1 VENAILFPEVIT
13 MTLITTNEAL
23 QSFCARLQDA
33 PYITVD
39 TEFMRER
46 TYWPKLCLLQ
56 IAGPDLD
63 DPAQVAAIDPLA
75 EGIDF
80 SPVFDLMRNHKIIK
94 VFHAAR
100 QDVEIFYNLMQEIP
114 QPLFDTQVA
123 AMVCGFG
130 ESVSYETLCAKL
142 ADAKIDKSSR
152 FTDWAAR
159 PLTEKQV
166 TYALGDVTHLRVVY
180 SKLMAQIVAN
190 DRGDWLDDEMGALLD
205 PKIYAIAPQDAWERL
220 KLRHEKPQVLVMVQ
234 ALAAWREMLAQQHDL
249 PRGRILRDEALMEI
263 AHHPVRDT
271 AALARIRG
279 LSQGFAEGK
288 HGQEIIEVIAAAQNN
303 KAPPRLQTERRHL
316 PNNIG
321 PVVDLLKVLLKQ
333 VAEEH
338 GVASRM
344 IANSDD
350 LDQIAAQDNPAVPA
364 MQGWRYELFGKQAQA
379 LKRGELVLKIEGR
392 NVRCVPMTP
401 TVG

>member
-1 VENAILFPEVIT
+1 MNI
-13 MTLITTNEAL
+13 ITTNEAL
-23 QSFCARLQDA
+23 AAFCVRLQQE
-33 PYITVD
+33 PFITVD

-56 IAGPDLD
+56 MAGANLN
-63 DPAQVAAIDPLA
+63 DPEQVAAIDPLA
-75 EGIDF
+75 EGIDLA
-80 SPVFDLMRNHKIIK
+80 PVFALMRDQKIIK

-100 QDVEIFYNLMQEIP
+100 QDVEIFFNLMGEIP

-152 FTDWAAR
+152 FTDWSAR

-166 TYALGDVTHLRVVY
+166 VYALGDVTHLRIVY
-180 SKLMAQIVAN
+180 SRLMAQIVAT
-190 DRGDWLDDEMGALLD
+190 DRGNWLDDEMDALLD
-205 PKIYAIAPQDAWERL
+205 PDIYQTTPERAWERL
-220 KLRHEKPQVLVMVQ
+220 KLRHEKPAVLAMVQ
-234 ALAAWREMLAQQHDL
+234 ALAGWRETIAQSHDI
-249 PRGRILRDEALMEI
+249 PRSRVLRDEALLEI
-263 AHHPVRDT
+263 AHHPPRDT

-279 LSQGFAEGK
+279 LSQGFADGK
-288 HGQEIIEVIAAAQNN
+288 HGQEILAVVTQAQQN
-303 KAPPRLQTERRHL
+303 KALPQHKEKHPHL

-321 PVVDLLKVLLKQ
+321 PVVDLLRVLLKQ

-338 GVASRM
+338 GVASRLV
-344 IANSDD
+344 ASSDD
-350 LDQIAAQDNPAVPA
+350 LDLIAAFDKPDVPA

-379 LKRGELVLKIEGR
+379 LKRGELALKIEGR
-392 NVRCVPMTP
+392 MVKCVPVT
-401 TVG
+401 GQ